1 MLKLYGK
8 YLAVELK
15 SRMEYRVS
23 FFLSLFMQFASAF
36 TTLFTIR
43 FLLAR
48 FGPVGGFTYEQVL
61 LCFSVSSCSF
71 KIAECFFRGFDTFSG
86 MLANGKFDRML
97 VRPRGMVFQV
107 IASRTQLDRI
117 GYLVAAIGILL
128 YALAR
133 SEIDWT
139 ISRGLVL
146 LFMLAGGVAL
156 FAGLFVIYAGIC
168 FFTLEGPEF
177 MVIFTNGGA
186 EMAKYPLSIY
196 GREILRGFTF
206 VLPLACAQYWP
217 FLYLYGFRTDP
228 LCALSPLAC
237 FLFLIPCGLFWRF
250 GLHRYQST
258 GS

>member
-1 MLKLYGK
+1 MLKLYGQ

-48 FGPVGGFTYEQVL
+48 FGSIGRFTDAQVL
-61 LCFSVSSCSF
+61 FCFSVSSCSF

-97 VRPRGMVFQV
+97 VRPRSLVFQV
-107 IASRTQLDRI
+107 TASRTQLDRI

-128 YALAR
+128 YALAG
-133 SEIDWT
+133 SGIDWT
-139 ISRGLVL
+139 LSRVLVL
-146 LFMLAGGVAL
+146 VFMLAGGVAL
-156 FAGLFVIYAGIC
+156 FAGVFVIYAGIC
-168 FFTLEGPEF
+168 FFTLEGLECMTVVTF
-177 MVIFTNGGA
+177 GGVQLA
-186 EMAKYPLSIY
+186 RYPLSIY
-196 GREILRGFTF
+196 GREILMGFTF

-217 FLYLYGFRTDP
+217 FLYLCGFRTDL

-250 GLHRYQST
+250 GLHHYQST